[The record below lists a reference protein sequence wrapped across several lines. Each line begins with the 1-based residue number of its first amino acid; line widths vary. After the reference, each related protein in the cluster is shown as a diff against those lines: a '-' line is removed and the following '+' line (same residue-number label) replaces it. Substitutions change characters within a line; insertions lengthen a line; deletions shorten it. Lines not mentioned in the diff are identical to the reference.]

1 MPDVFKCGLIGMGP
15 AGIGLAMSL
24 RGTSTIKNMICFER
38 GSFNIDV
45 NCSALSEKECCC
57 SNSCGVISGV
67 GGASTLSSGKISNFP
82 AGSGLAEFFDS
93 EKQLREL
100 LDEVIQFL
108 SDEIQLKRI
117 EIDTATKMNAKAF
130 YKQRNID
137 YKYYDVYEFDGKSY
151 RSFIQRTVQELMDE
165 GLQLFDNAEVLDVH
179 RDPHTSYFC
188 INVRT
193 PDGEKQFFVQKLVV
207 AIGALDIRDTDLSA
221 SISLIALLWEYQ
233 HQGGA
238 LSQKMITSM
247 IDCGVLLRNADP
259 EMINGA
265 SYDLRLGDEYYYDG
279 KIQKLSDEKPFLT
292 IEPYDYAIVS
302 CKETAWIPRDVI
314 AKFGLTVGLFCQ
326 GVILSNGPQIDPG
339 FRGTLFCLLFN
350 TSNRAVHLK
359 RGKHYATIEFN
370 KLIGYA
376 KPYEGKYQGKE
387 RIIEYIP
394 ENALHGAINELKKEV
409 EHLKTE
415 SRIMQNIYL
424 GVVALMFAIISILL
438 VLK

>member
-1 MPDVFKCGLIGMGP
+1 MPFESIIITGTSC
-15 AGIGLAMSL
+15 AGKSTIAKKLCDIVTNSGVSFDQVTAVTTRERRADDSNYEYISNEDFDKLL
-24 RGTSTIKNMICFER
+24 RGKKLLVDSIYRGKKYGIKQAEYNRVIRKEKVPVLV
-38 GSFNIDV
+38 ITPA
-45 NCSALSEKECCC
+45 SA
-57 SNSCGVISGV
+57 I
-67 GGASTLSSGKISNFP
+67 
-82 AGSGLAEFFDS
+82 
-93 EKQLREL
+93 EL
-100 LDEVIQFL
+100 LSKGKEKYMCIFLDAQDETLVDRWVERLGTEPNNKAKKGFL
-108 SDEIQLKRI
+108 KQH
-117 EIDTATKMNAKAF
+117 KADRE
-130 YKQRNID
+130 YQDKAHYILNNT
-137 YKYYDVYEFDGKSY
+137 DV
-151 RSFIQRTVQELMDE
+151 
-165 GLQLFDNAEVLDVH
+165 
-179 RDPHTSYFC
+179 
-188 INVRT
+188 
-193 PDGEKQFFVQKLVV
+193 
-207 AIGALDIRDTDLSA
+207 SA
-221 SISLIALLWEYQ
+221 SVSLIALLWEYQ
-233 HQGGA
+233 NQGGA
-238 LSQKMITSM
+238 LSQKLISSM
-247 IDCGVLLRNADP
+247 IDCGILLRDADP

-302 CKETAWIPRDVI
+302 CRETAWIPRDVI

-326 GVILSNGPQIDPG
+326 GIILSNGPQIDPG

-376 KPYEGKYQGKE
+376 EPYEGKYQGKE

>member
-1 MPDVFKCGLIGMGP
+1 MPFESIIITGTSC
-15 AGIGLAMSL
+15 AGKSTIAKKLCDIVTNSGVSFDQVTAVTTRERRADDSNYEYISNEDFDKLL
-24 RGTSTIKNMICFER
+24 RGKKLLVDSIYRGKKYGIKQAEYNRVIRKEKVPVLV
-38 GSFNIDV
+38 ITPA
-45 NCSALSEKECCC
+45 SA
-57 SNSCGVISGV
+57 I
-67 GGASTLSSGKISNFP
+67 
-82 AGSGLAEFFDS
+82 
-93 EKQLREL
+93 EL
-100 LDEVIQFL
+100 LSKGKEKYMCIFLDAQDETLVDRWVERLGTEPNNKAKKGFL
-108 SDEIQLKRI
+108 KQH
-117 EIDTATKMNAKAF
+117 KADRE
-130 YKQRNID
+130 YQDKAHYILNNT
-137 YKYYDVYEFDGKSY
+137 DV
-151 RSFIQRTVQELMDE
+151 
-165 GLQLFDNAEVLDVH
+165 
-179 RDPHTSYFC
+179 
-188 INVRT
+188 
-193 PDGEKQFFVQKLVV
+193 
-207 AIGALDIRDTDLSA
+207 SA
-221 SISLIALLWEYQ
+221 SVSLIALLWEYQ
-233 HQGGA
+233 NQGGA
-238 LSQKMITSM
+238 LSQKLISSM
-247 IDCGVLLRNADP
+247 IDCGMLLRDADP

-265 SYDLRLGDEYYYDG
+265 SYDLHLGDEYYYDG

-302 CKETAWIPRDVI
+302 CRETAWIPRDVI

-326 GVILSNGPQIDPG
+326 GIILSNGPQIDPG

-376 KPYEGKYQGKE
+376 EPYEGKYQGKE

>member
-1 MPDVFKCGLIGMGP
+1 MLFESI
-15 AGIGLAMSL
+15 IIT
-24 RGTSTIKNMICFER
+24 GTSCAGKSALTEELCENDVCFEQVKAVTTR
-38 GSFNIDV
+38 EKRADDTNYEYV
-45 NCSALSEKECCC
+45 NCEVFDQLLKDKKLLIE
-57 SNSCGVISGV
+57 
-67 GGASTLSSGKISNFP
+67 STYRDKKYGIKK
-82 AGSGLAEFFDS
+82 AEY
-93 EKQLREL
+93 
-100 LDEVIQFL
+100 DEVIKRDKVPVLVITPTAAVELLAKHPEKYMCIFL
-108 SDEIQLKRI
+108 DAQDETLIERWLERSKEEPNKKR
-117 EIDTATKMNAKAF
+117 EKEFRKQCEADRKHQDKAH
-130 YKQRNID
+130 YIINNI
-137 YKYYDVYEFDGKSY
+137 
-151 RSFIQRTVQELMDE
+151 
-165 GLQLFDNAEVLDVH
+165 N
-179 RDPHTSYFC
+179 
-188 INVRT
+188 
-193 PDGEKQFFVQKLVV
+193 
-207 AIGALDIRDTDLSA
+207 LSA
-221 SISLIALLWEYQ
+221 SVSLIELLWE
-233 HQGGA
+233 HQQRGGA

-247 IDCGVLLRNADP
+247 IDCGVLLRDADP
-259 EMINGA
+259 KMIKGA

-279 KIQKLSDEKPFLT
+279 KIQKLSDVKPFLT

-376 KPYEGKYQGKE
+376 EPYEGKYQGKE

>member
-1 MPDVFKCGLIGMGP
+1 MPFESI
-15 AGIGLAMSL
+15 IIT
-24 RGTSTIKNMICFER
+24 GTSCAGKSTIAKRLCDFVTN
-38 GSFNIDV
+38 
-45 NCSALSEKECCC
+45 
-57 SNSCGVISGV
+57 SGV
-67 GGASTLSSGKISNFP
+67 SFEQVTSVTTRERRADDSNYEYTSDEDFDKLLSDNKLLVDSTYRNKKYGIKQEEYNRVLRKEKVPILVITPASAT
-82 AGSGLAEFFDS
+82 
-93 EKQLREL
+93 EL
-100 LDEVIQFL
+100 LSKGKEKYMCIFLDAQDETLVDRWVERLGTDPNNKAKKEFL
-108 SDEIQLKRI
+108 KQHKVDREYQ
-117 EIDTATKMNAKAF
+117 DKAH
-130 YKQRNID
+130 YILNNT
-137 YKYYDVYEFDGKSY
+137 DV
-151 RSFIQRTVQELMDE
+151 
-165 GLQLFDNAEVLDVH
+165 
-179 RDPHTSYFC
+179 
-188 INVRT
+188 
-193 PDGEKQFFVQKLVV
+193 
-207 AIGALDIRDTDLSA
+207 SA
-221 SISLIALLWEYQ
+221 SVSLIALLWEYQ
-233 HQGGA
+233 NQGGA
-238 LSQKMITSM
+238 LSQKLISSM
-247 IDCGVLLRNADP
+247 IDCGMLLRDADP

-265 SYDLRLGDEYYYDG
+265 SYDLHLGDEYYYDG

-302 CKETAWIPRDVI
+302 CRETAWIPRDVI

-326 GVILSNGPQIDPG
+326 GIILSNGPQIDPG

-376 KPYEGKYQGKE
+376 EPYDGKYQGKE

-409 EHLKTE
+409 EHLKNE

>member
-1 MPDVFKCGLIGMGP
+1 MRKMPFESI
-15 AGIGLAMSL
+15 IIT
-24 RGTSTIKNMICFER
+24 GTSCAGKSTIAKGLECASIHTGVRFEQVKAVTTREKRAGDSNYEYVSDKEFDKLLNENKLLVHSIYRRKNYGIKR
-38 GSFNIDV
+38 
-45 NCSALSEKECCC
+45 SEY
-57 SNSCGVISGV
+57 
-67 GGASTLSSGKISNFP
+67 
-82 AGSGLAEFFDS
+82 
-93 EKQLREL
+93 EK
-100 LDEVIQFL
+100 VIQN
-108 SDEIQLKRI
+108 KRI
-117 EIDTATKMNAKAF
+117 PILVITPASAAELSTKTQYMCIFLDAPDETLIDRWCERLERNPDKKEIKAF
-130 YKQRNID
+130 CMQHKMD
-137 YKYYDVYEFDGKSY
+137 
-151 RSFIQRTVQELMDE
+151 RSCQDKAHYILN
-165 GLQLFDNAEVLDVH
+165 NA
-179 RDPHTSYFC
+179 
-188 INVRT
+188 
-193 PDGEKQFFVQKLVV
+193 
-207 AIGALDIRDTDLSA
+207 DIS
-221 SISLIALLWEYQ
+221 SVISLIIWLWEHQ
-233 HQGGA
+233 NQGGA
-238 LSQKMITSM
+238 LSQKTISDMIN
-247 IDCGVLLRNADP
+247 CGTLLRDANP
-259 EMINGA
+259 QMIKGA
-265 SYDLRLGDEYYYDG
+265 SYDLCLGDEYYYDG

-326 GVILSNGPQIDPG
+326 GIILSNGPQIDPG

-376 KPYEGKYQGKE
+376 EPYEGKYQGKE

-438 VLK
+438 VVQ

>member
-1 MPDVFKCGLIGMGP
+1 MKNMPFESIIITGTSC
-15 AGIGLAMSL
+15 AGKSTIAKKLCDIVTNSGVSFDQVTAVTTRERRADDSNYEYISNEDFDKLL
-24 RGTSTIKNMICFER
+24 RGKKLLVDSIYRGKKYGIKQAEYNRVIRKEKVPVLV
-38 GSFNIDV
+38 ITPA
-45 NCSALSEKECCC
+45 SA
-57 SNSCGVISGV
+57 I
-67 GGASTLSSGKISNFP
+67 
-82 AGSGLAEFFDS
+82 
-93 EKQLREL
+93 EL
-100 LDEVIQFL
+100 LSKGKEKYMCIFLDAQDETLVDRWVERLGTEPNNKAKKGFL
-108 SDEIQLKRI
+108 KQH
-117 EIDTATKMNAKAF
+117 KADRE
-130 YKQRNID
+130 YQDKAHYILNNT
-137 YKYYDVYEFDGKSY
+137 DV
-151 RSFIQRTVQELMDE
+151 
-165 GLQLFDNAEVLDVH
+165 
-179 RDPHTSYFC
+179 
-188 INVRT
+188 
-193 PDGEKQFFVQKLVV
+193 
-207 AIGALDIRDTDLSA
+207 SA
-221 SISLIALLWEYQ
+221 SVSLIALLWEYQ
-233 HQGGA
+233 NQGGA
-238 LSQKMITSM
+238 LSQKLISSM
-247 IDCGVLLRNADP
+247 IDCGMLLRDADP

-302 CKETAWIPRDVI
+302 CRETAWIPRDVI

-326 GVILSNGPQIDPG
+326 GIILSNGPQIDPG

-376 KPYEGKYQGKE
+376 EPYEGKYQGKE

>member
-1 MPDVFKCGLIGMGP
+1 MLFESI
-15 AGIGLAMSL
+15 IIT
-24 RGTSTIKNMICFER
+24 GTSCAGKSTIAKKLCELTTNNGIRFEQVKAVTTR
-38 GSFNIDV
+38 EKRTDDSNYEYV
-45 NCSALSEKECCC
+45 NNEVFDKLLRDKKLLVESTYRDEKYGIKKAEYDKVVRKK
-57 SNSCGVISGV
+57 SIPVLVITPTAAV
-67 GGASTLSSGKISNFP
+67 
-82 AGSGLAEFFDS
+82 
-93 EKQLREL
+93 EL
-100 LDEVIQFL
+100 LDKYQEKYMCIFL
-108 SDEIQLKRI
+108 DAQDETLIERWIERSREEPNKKRKK
-117 EIDTATKMNAKAF
+117 EFCKQHEADRKYQDKAH
-130 YKQRNID
+130 YI
-137 YKYYDVYEFDGKSY
+137 
-151 RSFIQRTVQELMDE
+151 
-165 GLQLFDNAEVLDVH
+165 
-179 RDPHTSYFC
+179 
-188 INVRT
+188 INN
-193 PDGEKQFFVQKLVV
+193 
-207 AIGALDIRDTDLSA
+207 TDLSA

-247 IDCGVLLRNADP
+247 IDCGVVLRNADP

>member
-1 MPDVFKCGLIGMGP
+1 MPFESI
-15 AGIGLAMSL
+15 IIT
-24 RGTSTIKNMICFER
+24 GTSCAGKSTIAER
-38 GSFNIDV
+38 LACAGTH
-45 NCSALSEKECCC
+45 
-57 SNSCGVISGV
+57 SGV
-67 GGASTLSSGKISNFP
+67 RFEQVKAITTREKRADDTNYEFVNDKEFDKLLNENKLLVHSAYRDKKYGIKKSEYEKVIQKKKIPVLVITPAS
-82 AGSGLAEFFDS
+82 AA
-93 EKQLREL
+93 EL
-100 LDEVIQFL
+100 LTKTKHMCIFLDAPDETL
-108 SDEIQLKRI
+108 
-117 EIDTATKMNAKAF
+117 IDRWNGRLERNPGKKELKAF
-130 YKQRNID
+130 CKQHEMDR
-137 YKYYDVYEFDGKSY
+137 SY
-151 RSFIQRTVQELMDE
+151 QDKAHYIIN
-165 GLQLFDNAEVLDVH
+165 NADI
-179 RDPHTSYFC
+179 SS
-188 INVRT
+188 
-193 PDGEKQFFVQKLVV
+193 VV
-207 AIGALDIRDTDLSA
+207 
-221 SISLIALLWEYQ
+221 SLIIWLWEYQ
-233 HQGGA
+233 NQGGA
-238 LSQKMITSM
+238 LSQKTINDMIN
-247 IDCGVLLRNADP
+247 CGMLLRDADSQ
-259 EMINGA
+259 MIKGA

-279 KIQKLSDEKPFLT
+279 KIQKLSDAKPFLT

-326 GVILSNGPQIDPG
+326 GIILSNGPQIDPG

-376 KPYEGKYQGKE
+376 EPYEGKYQGKE

-438 VLK
+438 VVR

>member
-1 MPDVFKCGLIGMGP
+1 MKNMPFESIIITGTSC
-15 AGIGLAMSL
+15 AGKSTIAKKLCDIVTNSGVSFDQVTAVTTRERRADDSNYEYISNEDFDKLL
-24 RGTSTIKNMICFER
+24 RGKKLLVHSIYRGKKYGIKQAEYNRVIRKEKVPVLV
-38 GSFNIDV
+38 ITPA
-45 NCSALSEKECCC
+45 SA
-57 SNSCGVISGV
+57 I
-67 GGASTLSSGKISNFP
+67 
-82 AGSGLAEFFDS
+82 
-93 EKQLREL
+93 EL
-100 LDEVIQFL
+100 LSKGKEKYMCIFLDAQDETLVDRWVERLGTEPNNKAKKGFL
-108 SDEIQLKRI
+108 KQH
-117 EIDTATKMNAKAF
+117 KADRE
-130 YKQRNID
+130 YQDKAHYILNNT
-137 YKYYDVYEFDGKSY
+137 DV
-151 RSFIQRTVQELMDE
+151 
-165 GLQLFDNAEVLDVH
+165 
-179 RDPHTSYFC
+179 
-188 INVRT
+188 
-193 PDGEKQFFVQKLVV
+193 
-207 AIGALDIRDTDLSA
+207 SA
-221 SISLIALLWEYQ
+221 SVSLVALLWEYQ
-233 HQGGA
+233 NQGGA
-238 LSQKMITSM
+238 LSQKLISSM
-247 IDCGVLLRNADP
+247 IDCGMLLRDADP

-302 CKETAWIPRDVI
+302 CRETAWIPRDVI

-326 GVILSNGPQIDPG
+326 GIILSNGPQIDPG

-376 KPYEGKYQGKE
+376 EPYEGKYQGKE

>member
-1 MPDVFKCGLIGMGP
+1 M
-15 AGIGLAMSL
+15 
-24 RGTSTIKNMICFER
+24 
-38 GSFNIDV
+38 
-45 NCSALSEKECCC
+45 
-57 SNSCGVISGV
+57 
-67 GGASTLSSGKISNFP
+67 
-82 AGSGLAEFFDS
+82 
-93 EKQLREL
+93 
-100 LDEVIQFL
+100 
-108 SDEIQLKRI
+108 
-117 EIDTATKMNAKAF
+117 
-130 YKQRNID
+130 
-137 YKYYDVYEFDGKSY
+137 
-151 RSFIQRTVQELMDE
+151 
-165 GLQLFDNAEVLDVH
+165 
-179 RDPHTSYFC
+179 
-188 INVRT
+188 
-193 PDGEKQFFVQKLVV
+193 
-207 AIGALDIRDTDLSA
+207 
-221 SISLIALLWEYQ
+221 IALFCF
-233 HQGGA
+233 GG
-238 LSQKMITSM
+238 SENPCIYS
-247 IDCGVLLRNADP
+247 VPNRRY
-259 EMINGA
+259 
-265 SYDLRLGDEYYYDG
+265 SYDG

-424 GVVALMFAIISILL
+424 GVAALMFAIISILL

>member
-1 MPDVFKCGLIGMGP
+1 MKNMPFESIIITGTSC
-15 AGIGLAMSL
+15 AGKSTIAKKLCDIVTNSGVSFDQVTAVTTRERRADDSNYEYISNEDFDKLL
-24 RGTSTIKNMICFER
+24 RGKKLLVDSIYRGKKYGIKQAEYNRVIRKEKVPVLV
-38 GSFNIDV
+38 ITPA
-45 NCSALSEKECCC
+45 SA
-57 SNSCGVISGV
+57 I
-67 GGASTLSSGKISNFP
+67 
-82 AGSGLAEFFDS
+82 
-93 EKQLREL
+93 EL
-100 LDEVIQFL
+100 LSKGKEKYMCIFLDAQDETLVDRWVERLGTEPNNKAKKGFL
-108 SDEIQLKRI
+108 KQH
-117 EIDTATKMNAKAF
+117 KADRE
-130 YKQRNID
+130 YQDKAHYILNNT
-137 YKYYDVYEFDGKSY
+137 DV
-151 RSFIQRTVQELMDE
+151 
-165 GLQLFDNAEVLDVH
+165 
-179 RDPHTSYFC
+179 
-188 INVRT
+188 
-193 PDGEKQFFVQKLVV
+193 
-207 AIGALDIRDTDLSA
+207 SA
-221 SISLIALLWEYQ
+221 SVSLIALLWEYQ
-233 HQGGA
+233 NQGGA
-238 LSQKMITSM
+238 LSQKLISSM
-247 IDCGVLLRNADP
+247 IDCGMLLRDADP

-302 CKETAWIPRDVI
+302 CRETAWIPRDVI

-326 GVILSNGPQIDPG
+326 GIILSNGPQIDPG

-359 RGKHYATIEFN
+359 RGKHYAIIEFN

-376 KPYEGKYQGKE
+376 EPYEGKYQGKE

>member
-1 MPDVFKCGLIGMGP
+1 MPFESIIITGTSC
-15 AGIGLAMSL
+15 AGKSTIAKKLCDIVTNSGVSFDQVTAVTTRERRADDSNYEYISNEDFDKLL
-24 RGTSTIKNMICFER
+24 RGKKLLVHSIYRGKKYGIKQAEYNRVIRKEKVPVLV
-38 GSFNIDV
+38 ITPA
-45 NCSALSEKECCC
+45 SA
-57 SNSCGVISGV
+57 I
-67 GGASTLSSGKISNFP
+67 
-82 AGSGLAEFFDS
+82 
-93 EKQLREL
+93 EL
-100 LDEVIQFL
+100 LSKGKEKYMCIFLDAQDETLVDRWVERLGTEPNNKAKKGFL
-108 SDEIQLKRI
+108 KQH
-117 EIDTATKMNAKAF
+117 KADRE
-130 YKQRNID
+130 YQDKAHYILNNT
-137 YKYYDVYEFDGKSY
+137 DV
-151 RSFIQRTVQELMDE
+151 
-165 GLQLFDNAEVLDVH
+165 
-179 RDPHTSYFC
+179 
-188 INVRT
+188 
-193 PDGEKQFFVQKLVV
+193 
-207 AIGALDIRDTDLSA
+207 SA
-221 SISLIALLWEYQ
+221 SVSLIALLWEYQ
-233 HQGGA
+233 NQGGA
-238 LSQKMITSM
+238 LSQKLISSM
-247 IDCGVLLRNADP
+247 IDCGMLLRDADP

-302 CKETAWIPRDVI
+302 CRETAWIPRDVI

-326 GVILSNGPQIDPG
+326 GIILSNGPQIDPG

-376 KPYEGKYQGKE
+376 EPYEGKYQGKE